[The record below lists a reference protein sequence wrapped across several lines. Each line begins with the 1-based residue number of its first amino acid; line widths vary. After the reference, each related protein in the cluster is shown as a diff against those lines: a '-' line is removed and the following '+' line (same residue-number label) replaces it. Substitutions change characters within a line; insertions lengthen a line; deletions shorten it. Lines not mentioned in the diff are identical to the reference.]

1 MGDNQQLLNLLS
13 LPNVLLDPSKQ
24 QQAVTQLC
32 QLMNTDS
39 DEPRIVQPS
48 IKLLSSHQPL
58 TRIVVMTLVQRHV
71 GRNPDIMP
79 QATNALLK
87 CAVDPNPA
95 VRRAAVSTLARMPD
109 SGDITQPVIAA
120 ALRDPH
126 PSVQRAAAVAC
137 RVFPRTTQNCH
148 IDHID
153 ELYRLIR
160 SDDALLVHACL
171 MTLDVILTAEGGVV
185 INRAMVRHLSSRS
198 RSLPDAVLVDVL
210 RLLCRYQPASDEERL
225 AVMNRLD
232 WVLASPRPH
241 LIEAALELFFHLCS
255 GDLSHLRADAVSRAA
270 GALCSP
276 GNSPREWRWAVLQL
290 VRSLGTEHHAAFAPH
305 YRYFIPRP
313 SDGATLSVQMIQFL
327 WRLTVPSAASATT
340 ATAAAGSAGLAST
353 ASPVSS
359 ASPVTSAAAP
369 AATVAPAVVRELTT
383 CLTSPPLRE
392 SAAQSLLRVAA
403 HRPELAAAV
412 VEPLCRLV
420 KDDGGGNTSGNTGR
434 NGIGGGDTVGNG
446 LGNSSVYGNGNSDG
460 IRDGFRS
467 GVGDGAS
474 DLPSSTQS
482 GAAVVAGALNTPDL
496 ASLPAAA
503 RRRLLSTLLSADLES
518 LPAHALCRLLEALGR
533 WGGALPTVAARLR
546 QLAHCGES
554 GEVGRIS
561 DNHVALDCGVDG
573 LGSISPPSCITKNCT
588 ALRAPSVRLA
598 LLETVARLFIYRPAE
613 LQLTLG
619 VLMERAISEGGEL
632 ASTAARL
639 YAALQVTEGREL
651 MDGEREEERE
661 EGGERT
667 PSVSVTPT

>member
-1 MGDNQQLLNLLS
+1 MHLIMQW
-13 LPNVLLDPSKQ
+13 
-24 QQAVTQLC
+24 QLC

-171 MTLDVILTAEGGVV
+171 TTLDVILAAEGGVV

-313 SDGATLSVQMIQFL
+313 SDGETLSVQMIQFL
-327 WRLTVPSAASATT
+327 WRLTVPSTASATT
-340 ATAAAGSAGLAST
+340 AAAAASAST
-353 ASPVSS
+353 ASPVSR
-359 ASPVTSAAAP
+359 ASPVSSAAAP

-420 KDDGGGNTSGNTGR
+420 KDDGGGNIGGNTGR
-434 NGIGGGDTVGNG
+434 NGIGGGNAVGNG
-446 LGNSSVYGNGNSDG
+446 LGNNIGYGNGNSDG
-460 IRDGFRS
+460 FRDGFRS

-474 DLPSSTQS
+474 DLPSSAQS
-482 GAAVVAGALNTPDL
+482 GAAVVAGALNHSDL
-496 ASLPAAA
+496 APLSSAA
-503 RRRLLSTLLSADLES
+503 RRRLLSTLLSSDLES

-546 QLAHCGES
+546 RLAHSGES
-554 GEVGRIS
+554 GEVRRMS
-561 DNHVALDCGVDG
+561 DNHGALGCVVDDV
-573 LGSISPPSCITKNCT
+573 GSISPPSCITKNCT

-613 LQLTLG
+613 LQITLG
-619 VLMERAISEGGEL
+619 VLMERAISEGGEV
-632 ASTAARL
+632 AATAARL

-651 MDGEREEERE
+651 MDGEREEDERE

>member
-137 RVFPRTTQNCH
+137 RVFPRTSQSCH

-171 MTLDVILTAEGGVV
+171 MTLDVILAAEGGVV
-185 INRAMVRHLSSRS
+185 INRAMVRHLTSRS

-255 GDLSHLRADAVSRAA
+255 GDLSHLRADAVLHTTSVRRRD
-270 GALCSP
+270 ALS
-276 GNSPREWRWAVLQL
+276 SDD
-290 VRSLGTEHHAAFAPH
+290 T
-305 YRYFIPRP
+305 IP
-313 SDGATLSVQMIQFL
+313 
-327 WRLTVPSAASATT
+327 
-340 ATAAAGSAGLAST
+340 LASDC
-353 ASPVSS
+353 PVYCLRYHCCRCCLGFYCLPGLQGFSS
-359 ASPVTSAAAP
+359 IQ
-369 AATVAPAVVRELTT
+369 R
-383 CLTSPPLRE
+383 R
-392 SAAQSLLRVAA
+392 R
-403 HRPELAAAV
+403 
-412 VEPLCRLV
+412 
-420 KDDGGGNTSGNTGR
+420 
-434 NGIGGGDTVGNG
+434 
-446 LGNSSVYGNGNSDG
+446 
-460 IRDGFRS
+460 
-467 GVGDGAS
+467 
-474 DLPSSTQS
+474 
-482 GAAVVAGALNTPDL
+482 
-496 ASLPAAA
+496 A
-503 RRRLLSTLLSADLES
+503 RRYRGS
-518 LPAHALCRLLEALGR
+518 CRG
-533 WGGALPTVAARLR
+533 T
-546 QLAHCGES
+546 
-554 GEVGRIS
+554 
-561 DNHVALDCGVDG
+561 
-573 LGSISPPSCITKNCT
+573 
-588 ALRAPSVRLA
+588 
-598 LLETVARLFIYRPAE
+598 
-613 LQLTLG
+613 
-619 VLMERAISEGGEL
+619 
-632 ASTAARL
+632 
-639 YAALQVTEGREL
+639 
-651 MDGEREEERE
+651 
-661 EGGERT
+661 
-667 PSVSVTPT
+667 